1 MSMDQ
6 FSILSDDEDMYMKNY
21 IRVAVFIFTYLIS
34 SMSGKLDGDEII
46 ILPYDYT
53 MDIAVKDERVT
64 SFSEMI
70 FDDEELVVYDGA
82 DKKLLVIS
90 DDNNIGRD
98 ESDIIGLST
107 EEIELI
113 ALVTMA
119 EAEGEPEEGK
129 RLVIDTILNR
139 VDFGEFPSTV
149 TEVIYQPEQFSSMW
163 NGRID
168 ECYVMEEICQLVE
181 EELKYR
187 LNNEVMFFTAGGY
200 GKFGVPMFQVGNHYF
215 SSY

>member
-1 MSMDQ
+1 
-6 FSILSDDEDMYMKNY
+6 MKNY
-21 IRVAVFIFTYLIS
+21 IRVVVFIFTYLIS
-34 SMSGKLDGDEII
+34 SMSNKLDGDEMI
-46 ILPYDYT
+46 ILPYDHIV
-53 MDIAVKDERVT
+53 DIAVKDEHIT

-90 DDNNIGRD
+90 EDNNMGCD
-98 ESDIIGLST
+98 ESDIISLST

-149 TEVIYQPEQFSSMW
+149 KEVIYQPEQFSSMW

-168 ECYVMEEICQLVE
+168 ECYVMEEIYQLVE

-200 GKFGVPMFQVGNHYF
+200 GKFGTPMFQVGNHYF